1 MKFFELQAQNGKAR
15 AGALYTSRGVV
26 ETPTFMPVATQG
38 AVKAIG
44 VDDLNQIGAQIVL
57 ANTYHLYLRPGS
69 QVVEKFSGLHNFM
82 GWNKPILTDSG
93 GFQGFSLAH
102 LRKVTADGFIFKSHI
117 DGSVFNFSYEDVIK
131 FQKTLGSDIIMPL
144 DICSSTNQT
153 KSQVEES
160 MFLTN
165 KWIAKAK
172 KLQINSDQCM
182 FGIVQGGMYEDLR
195 KVCVDK
201 MIDLSFSGYAIG
213 GLSVGEEIDVMYK
226 IVEYT
231 ANILPSDS
239 PRYLMGV
246 GSPEN
251 LIECISKGIDMFDCV
266 LPTRIARNG
275 SLFLDSGR
283 INITNATFRYD
294 DRPIDLSCS
303 CYTCSQHSRAYIHH
317 LFRANEFLAYR
328 LASIHNLNFIINL
341 MKEIRQSILSE
352 EFDKFKKEFLSKYNS
367 SDKQAQTRQKIMWV
381 ESQKRKGRYKI

>member
-1 MKFFELQAQNGKAR
+1 
-15 AGALYTSRGVV
+15 
-26 ETPTFMPVATQG
+26 
-38 AVKAIG
+38 
-44 VDDLNQIGAQIVL
+44 
-57 ANTYHLYLRPGS
+57 
-69 QVVEKFSGLHNFM
+69 
-82 GWNKPILTDSG
+82 
-93 GFQGFSLAH
+93 
-102 LRKVTADGFIFKSHI
+102 
-117 DGSVFNFSYEDVIK
+117 
-131 FQKTLGSDIIMPL
+131 
-144 DICSSTNQT
+144 
-153 KSQVEES
+153 
-160 MFLTN
+160 
-165 KWIAKAK
+165 
-172 KLQINSDQCM
+172 
-182 FGIVQGGMYEDLR
+182 
-195 KVCVDK
+195 
-201 MIDLSFSGYAIG
+201 
-213 GLSVGEEIDVMYK
+213 MYK
-226 IVEYT
+226 IVDYT

-246 GSPEN
+246 GAPEN

-341 MKEIRQSILSE
+341 MKEIRKSILSE

-367 SDKQAQTRQKIMWV
+367 SDRQAQVRQKMMWV

>member
-1 MKFFELQAQNGKAR
+1 MKFFELNLQDGNAR
-15 AGALYTSRGVV
+15 AGTLYTSHGVIH
-26 ETPTFMPVATQG
+26 TPAFMPVATQG

-57 ANTYHLYLRPGS
+57 ANTYHLYLRPGHE
-69 QVVEKFSGLHNFM
+69 VIEKFSGLHSFM

-117 DGSVFNFSYEDVIK
+117 DGSIFRFNYEDVIK
-131 FQKTLGSDIIMPL
+131 FQNILGSDIIMPL
-144 DICSSTNQT
+144 DICSPTDQT

-160 MFLTN
+160 MILTN
-165 KWIAKAK
+165 KWIAKAR
-172 KLQINSDQCM
+172 KLQTDSNQFM
-182 FGIVQGGMYEDLR
+182 FGIVQGGMYKDLR
-195 KVCVDK
+195 KICVEN
-201 MIDLSFSGYAIG
+201 MLDLSFPGYAIG
-213 GLSVGEEIDVMYK
+213 GLSVGEDIDVMYK
-226 IVEYT
+226 IVDYT
-231 ANILPSDS
+231 ANILPSNS

-294 DRPIDLSCS
+294 DNPIDLSCH
-303 CYTCSQHSRAYIHH
+303 CYTCSQYSRAYIHH

-328 LASIHNLNFIINL
+328 LASIHNLNFIISL
-341 MKEIRQSILSE
+341 MSEIRKTILVGD
-352 EFDKFKKEFLSKYNS
+352 FNKFKKEFLSKYNS
-367 SDKQAQTRQKIMWV
+367 SDRLTQVTQKKMWV
-381 ESQKRKGRYKI
+381 ESQKRKGRDKF

>member
-1 MKFFELQAQNGKAR
+1 
-15 AGALYTSRGVV
+15 
-26 ETPTFMPVATQG
+26 
-38 AVKAIG
+38 
-44 VDDLNQIGAQIVL
+44 
-57 ANTYHLYLRPGS
+57 
-69 QVVEKFSGLHNFM
+69 
-82 GWNKPILTDSG
+82 
-93 GFQGFSLAH
+93 
-102 LRKVTADGFIFKSHI
+102 
-117 DGSVFNFSYEDVIK
+117 
-131 FQKTLGSDIIMPL
+131 
-144 DICSSTNQT
+144 
-153 KSQVEES
+153 
-160 MFLTN
+160 
-165 KWIAKAK
+165 
-172 KLQINSDQCM
+172 
-182 FGIVQGGMYEDLR
+182 
-195 KVCVDK
+195 

-213 GLSVGEEIDVMYK
+213 GLSGGEEIDVMYK

-317 LFRANEFLAYR
+317 LFRAKEFLAYR

-341 MKEIRQSILSE
+341 MKEIRKSILSE

-367 SDKQAQTRQKIMWV
+367 SDRQAQVRQKMMWV